1 MSQRS
6 KLRAQAQSSLRAA
19 RIALTPSRRTLLI
32 GLATLISSSSL
43 FAQKDPPLA
52 IQVWKDP
59 HCGCCK
65 DWIDHLEKS
74 GFTATILDQGNN
86 AIRNQLGMP
95 AKFGS
100 CHTALIQGYVIEGH
114 VPASE
119 ILTLVKIKPIALGL
133 AVPGMP
139 IGSPGMDG
147 SMYGNR
153 RDAFDVLLVQ
163 KDGKSKIFKS
173 YRGEK
178 RADT

>member
-65 DWIDHLEKS
+65 DWIAHLEKS

-119 ILTLVKIKPIALGL
+119 ILTLYLKIMPWRWLSL
-133 AVPGMP
+133 PGTKAWLP
-139 IGSPGMDG
+139 TTSPLIC
-147 SMYGNR
+147 SSPP
-153 RDAFDVLLVQ
+153 LVV
-163 KDGKSKIFKS
+163 
-173 YRGEK
+173 
-178 RADT
+178 